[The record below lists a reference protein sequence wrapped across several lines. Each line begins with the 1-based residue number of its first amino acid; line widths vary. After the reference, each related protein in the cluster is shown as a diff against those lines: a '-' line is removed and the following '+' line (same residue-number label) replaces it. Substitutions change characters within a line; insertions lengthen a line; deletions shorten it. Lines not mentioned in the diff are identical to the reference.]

1 MNWVN
6 VWLLKHLISFF
17 IWGVLKVFDGSYILR
32 RSRTLWLLEQRNQT
46 QNDTIWWRAWVTT
59 AFFFF
64 FFFLACC
71 HLHTVLGCRSPVIMR
86 SLQRRSLIVGSFLS
100 WRLLFKHHW
109 PETSQK
115 IYEGFSTGSEKCVW
129 YFDRSANFTGAF
141 IKNGRIVSL
150 ATKIFLV
157 FFFKTASPGD
167 RGLQSWISWPSWR
180 FNHLN
185 KGNMM
190 Q

>member
-1 MNWVN
+1 MCGSLN
-6 VWLLKHLISFF
+6 
-17 IWGVLKVFDGSYILR
+17 IWFPFLFREFWRCLTDHIFSGDHVLYDFWSREIKPKTTPYGGVHESPR
-32 RSRTLWLLEQRNQT
+32 P
-46 QNDTIWWRAWVTT
+46 
-59 AFFFF
+59 FF
-64 FFFLACC
+64 FFFLR
-71 HLHTVLGCRSPVIMR
+71 VVIYIRFLGCRSPVIMR

-157 FFFKTASPGD
+157 CFF
-167 RGLQSWISWPSWR
+167 
-180 FNHLN
+180 
-185 KGNMM
+185 
-190 Q
+190 